1 VVLFIWIRLIGN
13 IWQIGN
19 NTYQYLEIIKMSKGT
34 VKWFN
39 ADKGFGFITPEDGGK
54 DLFVHHSE
62 IQAGGGFATLNDG
75 QAVEFEVGEGQKGPC
90 ATKVVA
96 V

>member
-1 VVLFIWIRLIGN
+1 MVITKTALYFSPQN
-13 IWQIGN
+13 K
-19 NTYQYLEIIKMSKGT
+19 ESAMSKGT

-62 IQAGGGFATLNDG
+62 IQSGGQYATLNDG
-75 QAVEFEVGEGQKGPC
+75 QAVEFEVGQGQKGPC
-90 ATKVVA
+90 ANKVVA